1 MAWALGDEEPR
12 LWILGGGLN
21 TVEQLLDE
29 NPRMFRHVQAGL
41 PVIAHNAPFE
51 LEIWNNICV
60 PRYGWPVLK
69 PEQTHCTMAL
79 AYAMGLPGA
88 LEDAAQ
94 ALGLRFLKDTDGRA
108 LMLRYARP
116 WRESPL
122 QWMDE
127 CPKFTVGGV
136 QYTGQSGLERLYE
149 YCRQDV
155 RVERELHSRLMP
167 LSAKERK
174 VWLMDY
180 AINQRGIAVDVE
192 TAKAATKMADEVKE
206 EADAEIS
213 KVTQGAAQT
222 HTAVLALKG
231 WIKAQGVDVDG
242 LAKSDVVELL
252 SADVP
257 PGVRRV
263 LTLRQEAGKASTAKL
278 KPLIYCAGA
287 DNRLRQILQYHGAAT
302 GRWAGRKVQ
311 PHNLPRDTPDEAYIE
326 EVFALIRQGEWR
338 TIDAVYG
345 PPLSVLSRCLKG
357 FFEAPPGKVLIA
369 GDFANVEGRGVA
381 WFSGEDWKVKAFR
394 DADAKQGP
402 GVYELTYAK
411 SFGVPVSSVKN
422 PSIERQ
428 IGKVQEL
435 LLGYGGGIGALRRGG
450 GALVAERTD
459 AELDGWKYA
468 WRETHPNVVQT
479 WRDLERA
486 AIKAVRSPGE
496 AFEAGYPGRAVKFKT
511 AGSFLWCLLPSSRC
525 LCYPYPKILADDYG
539 GQLTYMTV
547 PGPSDKGK
555 IVDDPANSPK
565 WARAPTYG
573 GALMENVIQAMCRD
587 LLVDSML
594 TLDSMGAA
602 IVLHVHDEIVIEVSA
617 EKADGAREKMQEIMR
632 SPPEWAAGFP
642 LFCECEVMR
651 RYG

>member
-1 MAWALGDEEPR
+1 MAA
-12 LWILGGGLN
+12 
-21 TVEQLLDE
+21 
-29 NPRMFRHVQAGL
+29 
-41 PVIAHNAPFE
+41 
-51 LEIWNNICV
+51 
-60 PRYGWPVLK
+60 
-69 PEQTHCTMAL
+69 

-136 QYTGQSGLERLYE
+136 QYTGQQGLERLYE

-167 LSAKERK
+167 FSAKERK

-213 KVTQGAAQT
+213 KVTNGAAQT

-231 WIKAQGVDVDG
+231 WIKSQGVEVDG
-242 LAKSDVVELL
+242 LAKADVVDLL
-252 SADVP
+252 ETDVP
-257 PGVRRV
+257 PRVRRV
-263 LTLRQEAGKASTAKL
+263 LTLRQEAGKASTSKL

-311 PHNLPRDTPDEAYIE
+311 PHNLPRDTPDEAYID
-326 EVFALIRQGEWR
+326 EVFTLIRKGEWR

-345 PPLSVLSRCLKG
+345 PPLTVLSRCLKG
-357 FFEAPPGKVLIA
+357 FFTASPGKILIA

-381 WFSGEDWKVKAFR
+381 WFSGEDWKGKAFR

-411 SFGVPVSSVKN
+411 SFGVPVASVKN
-422 PSIERQ
+422 PSTERQ

-450 GALVAERTD
+450 GALVADRTD
-459 AELDGWKYA
+459 AELDGWKQA
-468 WRETHPNVVQT
+468 WRATHTRVVQT

-511 AGSFLWCLLPSSRC
+511 AGSFLWCLLPSGRC
-525 LCYPYPKILADDYG
+525 LCYCYPKLLAGDYG
-539 GQLTYMTV
+539 DQLTYMTV

-555 IVDDPANSPK
+555 IVHNPANSPK
-565 WARAPTYG
+565 WARVPTYG

-602 IVLHVHDEIVIEVSA
+602 VVLHVHDEIVIEVDEAKA
-617 EKADGAREKMQEIMR
+617 EGARAAMERIMR

-642 LFCECEVMR
+642 LFCECDAMR